1 VTACAISIEERSSFL
16 GSLLFL
22 VFLDDLCPELGED
35 LGISGGADQVFCFG
49 LGSAVWPV
57 GNAQELVPR
66 TSRRDG

>member
-1 VTACAISIEERSSFL
+1 
-16 GSLLFL
+16 
-22 VFLDDLCPELGED
+22 LGED